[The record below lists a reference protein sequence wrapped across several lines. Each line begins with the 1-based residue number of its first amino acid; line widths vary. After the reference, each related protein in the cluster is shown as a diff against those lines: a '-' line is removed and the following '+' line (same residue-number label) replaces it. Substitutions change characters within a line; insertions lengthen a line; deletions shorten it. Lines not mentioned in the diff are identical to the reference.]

1 MSKEEYAKILH
12 AAEIKLT
19 PGIPDRMNE
28 AIEYMVGEG
37 LDRDT
42 AKSFVVSM
50 VENYIET
57 L

>member
-12 AAEIKLT
+12 AAETKLT

-28 AIEYMVGEG
+28 AIEYMMGEG